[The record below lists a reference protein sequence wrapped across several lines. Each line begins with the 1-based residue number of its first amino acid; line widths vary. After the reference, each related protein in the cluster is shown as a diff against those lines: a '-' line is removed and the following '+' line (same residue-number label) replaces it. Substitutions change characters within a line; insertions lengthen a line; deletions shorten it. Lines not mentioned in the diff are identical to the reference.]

1 MSRIQEARDVFKSIH
16 HAWEQDKQTVLLM
29 ITEVRGSAYRQP
41 GAKMMMATGADM
53 FGTLSGGCLE
63 SDLWGWAEKVMEEQS
78 PRLQQYD
85 LSENELW
92 SLGIGCKGALEILLA
107 PVEKSDPFWTKMN
120 DMIQAEQPVSL
131 IMEIPSGIRVLLDK
145 DGAGWGDADRLP
157 EGVRQRVMSGSGH
170 RTRAEVVSIGSRRF
184 VIDTMRPS
192 ERLIIA
198 GAGHDAVPLVNI
210 AAQVGFN
217 VSVLDS
223 REEYNNI
230 RRFPSATHI
239 TLQPSDADPSQF
251 HDGWWIIMNHHQA
264 RDEESLALALK
275 SRPRFIGVLGPLSR
289 TKEMLAKIGSGL
301 NSGPLHAPVG
311 FDLGSET
318 IEEVAVSIIS
328 QLMAVR
334 NGRQSALPLHGREK
348 IHS

>member
-1 MSRIQEARDVFKSIH
+1 MSRIQEARDVIKSIH
-16 HAWEQDKQTVLLM
+16 KAWEQDKKTVMLM

-41 GAKMMMATGADM
+41 GAKMMMATGGDM

-63 SDLWGWAEKVMEEQS
+63 SDLWGWAEKVMEEKS

-92 SLGIGCKGALEILLA
+92 SLGIGCKGALEIWLT
-107 PVEKSDPFWTKMN
+107 PVDPSDGFWKKMS
-120 DMIQAEQPVSL
+120 DMIQIEQPVTL
-131 IMEIPSGIRVLLDK
+131 VMEIPSGIRVLLDK
-145 DGAGWGDADRLP
+145 DGAIWGDADQLP
-157 EGVRQRVMSGSGH
+157 EEVRRSALSGFGH
-170 RTRAEVVSIGSRRF
+170 RTRAEVVSSGDRRF
-184 VIDTMRPS
+184 AIDTMRPS

-239 TLQPSDADPSQF
+239 TLQPSDADPSLF
-251 HDGWWIIMNHHQA
+251 RNDWWIIMNHHQA
-264 RDEESLALALK
+264 RDEESLALAIK
-275 SRPRFIGVLGPLSR
+275 SQPQFIGVLGPLSR
-289 TKEMLAKIGSGL
+289 TREMLENIGCDL

-328 QLMAVR
+328 QLMAIR
-334 NGRQSALPLHGREK
+334 NGRQSAVPLHGREK